1 MDAIKSQI
9 IKMCCASSKSGE
21 ERKVKSCASSKSGEE
36 GKVKSCRNKIKT

>member
-21 ERKVKSCASSKSGEE
+21 EKKVESYG
-36 GKVKSCRNKIKT
+36 NNIKT